1 MTTFQPVGE
10 KSRISS
16 VDILRGVAVLG
27 ILTIN
32 IVGLGLPDP
41 AYFDPSGYGGTAGW
55 NLRVFFFNSLF
66 FEGAMRGIFSMLF
79 GAGMILF
86 MQTKEEAGAGLE
98 LAEIWYRRIILL
110 VLFGMVHAYLMVWPG
125 DILFS
130 YGIIGLLLFP
140 FRNSR
145 PKNLIIMATVI
156 LIISMIISIGTSG
169 TAKREQKNYFEVL
182 QLFEK
187 GEQVPHALLRDYYA
201 WIERYAVMKP
211 SEEWLEHRVQNM
223 QHGYFAAV
231 REMAKDSYFFESEY
245 HYRHN
250 YFDVLSMM
258 LLGMALFRLRIFHA
272 ERSYRFYGL
281 LILFGY
287 GIGIPVN
294 WWETGAYIESQY
306 DLITYYDLLPTYD
319 LGRISI
325 MLGHVGLVMLF
336 CKSGIFRWLQQSLA
350 AVGRM
355 ALSNYLLQTI
365 VANVVFIG
373 FSRYGRLERYE
384 LYFVV
389 LAIWAFQVILS
400 TIWLKYFAF
409 GPFEWLWRSLT
420 YRKLQPFSI
429 LHT

>member
-1 MTTFQPVGE
+1 
-10 KSRISS
+10 
-16 VDILRGVAVLG
+16 
-27 ILTIN
+27 
-32 IVGLGLPDP
+32 
-41 AYFDPSGYGGTAGW
+41 
-55 NLRVFFFNSLF
+55 
-66 FEGAMRGIFSMLF
+66 
-79 GAGMILF
+79 
-86 MQTKEEAGAGLE
+86 
-98 LAEIWYRRIILL
+98 
-110 VLFGMVHAYLMVWPG
+110 
-125 DILFS
+125 
-130 YGIIGLLLFP
+130 
-140 FRNSR
+140 
-145 PKNLIIMATVI
+145 
-156 LIISMIISIGTSG
+156 
-169 TAKREQKNYFEVL
+169 
-182 QLFEK
+182 
-187 GEQVPHALLRDYYA
+187 
-201 WIERYAVMKP
+201 
-211 SEEWLEHRVQNM
+211 M

-258 LLGMALFRLRIFHA
+258 LLGMALFRLRVFHA

-373 FSRYGRLERYE
+373 FSQYGRLERYE

-420 YRKLQPFSI
+420 YRKLQPFSKFFRKQMPGK
-429 LHT
+429 